1 MVVGTRR
8 PRMLP
13 SRTFLYGYRTREVPL
28 PAVPPPDDT
37 TIALRSSARLY
48 DPYRRR
54 PMAVAVTPRVL
65 PGILPRPDTQDPFSA
80 AEGISKRMAFK
91 PCDPNVQLMGEF
103 RRFVRDYVRRT
114 FVPLT
119 DEYFCRSF
127 ESPVSGEVDSGPRNR
142 TDGDLCFEE
151 WLQDTHYTLSRKD
164 ELRRL
169 YREITSCDLEGL
181 HAKYAGT
188 GLETYSRVDIFT
200 KDEFYEEFKYPRT
213 IWARCDEFK
222 VISGPFFK
230 AVERVVFEHPDFIKH
245 VPVLERPSSIRESL
259 DGIGFTFNGTD
270 YVSFESLY
278 TEQLMD
284 SAEFELY
291 RYMAGATDDFEP
303 WTSDSIHGHPDRFD
317 GIRVETSASNRLF
330 TPDEWRQFFGLFDEH
345 GNCRVSCPEEVR
357 GGGDGVKQDV
367 PGNLR
372 DPLRVPSDEG
382 VDGRREFQ
390 GESGGCGLRE
400 GSAGEGPI
408 GEAES
413 ACDLLRMDRDQDPL
427 HEVHSEDSSRVPDL
441 HVDRLPGDASVS
453 SDNLYPSPSGHN
465 RVQYS
470 GIKGKPNYPFDTSF
484 DVSSLCINPLATI
497 SRCVRANNLCF
508 SRALVV
514 LVAIKRMSGEMC
526 TSLGNGFTNAM
537 VMRFVKHKM
546 QEEADRQKVEGDDGL
561 SATMKPL
568 TQGLFLDL
576 GLNIKI
582 LSFQEL
588 CHASFCGQ
596 VFDCNDN
603 ILTHPIRA
611 IVLMPWIGSMYMF
624 AKKDKQLGI
633 FKAKCLS
640 YLWQYNGCPIIMPYC
655 LRMLQL
661 LSGVKVRNIWSGYW
675 MSQVKKMMLGD
686 FVPRPITNDGRRI
699 CFDLYGIPVEDQI
712 RIEQQIFGLTEIT
725 NDISSIYPYV
735 KPVWEKNSDT
745 YVMQWSVADTVSI
758 FHPPFPRLEDPTRST
773 NSPIV
778 NYTDTTTQIQMMRGK
793 LSKKQYFDLNATA
806 FKKLTAAEKN
816 AKYSAY
822 VQKQNRINSLQARV
836 PTNSNRR
843 TPRSAKVKSQTAPRQ
858 ARMTKSPLSRCLV
871 EYAKASIDPFDQA
884 VADPCI
890 PDNVVVSSYK
900 SSVSI
905 NAQATVGTQGVAIL
919 GLNPWTAMA
928 SGMGASATHVD
939 TPLLVS
945 SATYSSS
952 TIDFTHAAFA
962 AGEIEAY
969 NSNSMLGVATVGTQ
983 PMRLVAAGMEIMY
996 TGQLLSQ
1003 SGAITTLQVA
1013 GLSYLAT
1020 GTTFSQLRNDPRSRT
1035 CSVAKGARCYIS
1047 YYPTNDS
1054 VLGYNKLTT
1063 YMPSNTPAL
1072 ASPSGCYTPL
1082 VIAINGGTPGTTFQV
1097 KVRCFYES
1105 QLPGASSTP
1114 SDADPIGFPAF
1125 QAARTQLAASDQPSD
1140 DLREVLGQ
1148 TLKNVAK
1155 SVSGILPAAGG
1166 ALGAYLGNAQLGA
1179 IAGSAGQGI
1188 LNTILNGASESF

>member
-367 PGNLR
+367 PGDLR

-441 HVDRLPGDASVS
+441 HVDR
-453 SDNLYPSPSGHN
+453 
-465 RVQYS
+465 
-470 GIKGKPNYPFDTSF
+470 
-484 DVSSLCINPLATI
+484 
-497 SRCVRANNLCF
+497 
-508 SRALVV
+508 
-514 LVAIKRMSGEMC
+514 
-526 TSLGNGFTNAM
+526 
-537 VMRFVKHKM
+537 
-546 QEEADRQKVEGDDGL
+546 DR
-561 SATMKPL
+561 
-568 TQGLFLDL
+568 
-576 GLNIKI
+576 
-582 LSFQEL
+582 
-588 CHASFCGQ
+588 
-596 VFDCNDN
+596 
-603 ILTHPIRA
+603 
-611 IVLMPWIGSMYMF
+611 
-624 AKKDKQLGI
+624 
-633 FKAKCLS
+633 
-640 YLWQYNGCPIIMPYC
+640 
-655 LRMLQL
+655 
-661 LSGVKVRNIWSGYW
+661 
-675 MSQVKKMMLGD
+675 
-686 FVPRPITNDGRRI
+686 
-699 CFDLYGIPVEDQI
+699 
-712 RIEQQIFGLTEIT
+712 
-725 NDISSIYPYV
+725 
-735 KPVWEKNSDT
+735 
-745 YVMQWSVADTVSI
+745 
-758 FHPPFPRLEDPTRST
+758 
-773 NSPIV
+773 
-778 NYTDTTTQIQMMRGK
+778 
-793 LSKKQYFDLNATA
+793 
-806 FKKLTAAEKN
+806 
-816 AKYSAY
+816 
-822 VQKQNRINSLQARV
+822 
-836 PTNSNRR
+836 
-843 TPRSAKVKSQTAPRQ
+843 
-858 ARMTKSPLSRCLV
+858 
-871 EYAKASIDPFDQA
+871 
-884 VADPCI
+884 
-890 PDNVVVSSYK
+890 
-900 SSVSI
+900 
-905 NAQATVGTQGVAIL
+905 
-919 GLNPWTAMA
+919 
-928 SGMGASATHVD
+928 
-939 TPLLVS
+939 
-945 SATYSSS
+945 
-952 TIDFTHAAFA
+952 
-962 AGEIEAY
+962 
-969 NSNSMLGVATVGTQ
+969 
-983 PMRLVAAGMEIMY
+983 
-996 TGQLLSQ
+996 
-1003 SGAITTLQVA
+1003 
-1013 GLSYLAT
+1013 
-1020 GTTFSQLRNDPRSRT
+1020 
-1035 CSVAKGARCYIS
+1035 
-1047 YYPTNDS
+1047 
-1054 VLGYNKLTT
+1054 
-1063 YMPSNTPAL
+1063 
-1072 ASPSGCYTPL
+1072 
-1082 VIAINGGTPGTTFQV
+1082 
-1097 KVRCFYES
+1097 
-1105 QLPGASSTP
+1105 
-1114 SDADPIGFPAF
+1114 
-1125 QAARTQLAASDQPSD
+1125 
-1140 DLREVLGQ
+1140 
-1148 TLKNVAK
+1148 K
-1155 SVSGILPAAGG
+1155 SVV
-1166 ALGAYLGNAQLGA
+1166 
-1179 IAGSAGQGI
+1179 
-1188 LNTILNGASESF
+1188 